1 MASATS
7 PVPPSG
13 SSAGSN
19 NGDDLDFVSNQ
30 FESIDIQSEAGSFN
44 LNAAV
49 FVPKTNLNLAAS
61 EFVPG
66 FGIDPGSTDTETDEF
81 VQGEVAQQVKNVFF
95 FFLGLYYKRI
105 ERKYNFLI
113 LVFVWSK
120 ILEIVLW

>member
-19 NGDDLDFVSNQ
+19 NGDDLDYVSNQ
-30 FESIDIQSEAGSFN
+30 FESIDIQSDAGSFN
-44 LNAAV
+44 LNAPE

-66 FGIDPGSTDTETDEF
+66 FGIDPGSTDTTADTIIYGT
-81 VQGEVAQQVKNVFF
+81 VLNKTRPRTRSQQ
-95 FFLGLYYKRI
+95 LT
-105 ERKYNFLI
+105 
-113 LVFVWSK
+113 
-120 ILEIVLW
+120 

>member
-19 NGDDLDFVSNQ
+19 NGDDLDYVSNQ
-30 FESIDIQSEAGSFN
+30 FESIDIQSDAGSFN
-44 LNAAV
+44 LNAPE

-66 FGIDPGSTDTETDEF
+66 FGIDPGSTDTKLNTEEF
-81 VQGEVAQQVKNVFF
+81 AEGEGEQQVKYF
-95 FFLGLYYKRI
+95 
-105 ERKYNFLI
+105 
-113 LVFVWSK
+113 
-120 ILEIVLW
+120 

>member
-13 SSAGSN
+13 SSTGSN

-49 FVPKTNLNLAAS
+49 FVPKTNLNLGAS

-66 FGIDPGSTDTETDEF
+66 FGIDPGSTDTKLNTDEF
-81 VQGEVAQQVKNVFF
+81 GQGEVAQQVKNVFSF
-95 FFLGLYYKRI
+95 SLYYKRI

-113 LVFVWSK
+113 L
-120 ILEIVLW
+120 

>member
-19 NGDDLDFVSNQ
+19 NGDDLDYVSNQ
-30 FESIDIQSEAGSFN
+30 FESIDIQSDAGSFN
-44 LNAAV
+44 LNAPE

-66 FGIDPGSTDTETDEF
+66 FGIDPGSTDTKLNNEEF
-81 VQGEVAQQVKNVFF
+81 AEGEGEQQVKYF
-95 FFLGLYYKRI
+95 
-105 ERKYNFLI
+105 
-113 LVFVWSK
+113 
-120 ILEIVLW
+120 